1 MASCVTS
8 KRVILMQEA
17 GKNGIPQ
24 YTDTLSYED
33 YQLRIG
39 DRMYIYVYS
48 VDERINKMFNASG
61 AGVSS
66 HMMRQSTGGT
76 GYDLYT
82 YEVRDDGT
90 IDFPMVGDVLVRGL
104 TTREV
109 KRAIE
114 NELSGFVKNYGDYQ
128 MISVEVNIVSRRFSV
143 ISDRGSGTFSIPKEK
158 ITIFEALAMAGDIG
172 DFGDRSQVRIVRE
185 KEGVTDIKQRAFA
198 GCETLEYIKIPDSVT
213 TMGSNTFDGCVA
225 LKRVYIGK
233 NLTAIPTHAFNDCKS
248 LEAVL
253 LEGTK
258 IEYIGVG
265 AFMNCESLTKV
276 EFSPNVEYIGTHA
289 FMSCYE
295 LTSAVLPQA
304 LIAMGYGAFSFCTK
318 LAKLS
323 VAKGNKELLEVINKV
338 LTNLI
343 ESGKIEEYIVYY
355 STEVTG
361 D

>member
-1 MASCVTS
+1 MKFKGFLLLFLPLLMASCVTS
-8 KRVILMQEA
+8 KRVNLMQEA

-61 AGVSS
+61 AAVSS

-185 KEGVTDIKQRAFA
+185 KEGVTDIKTFDVRSNDIINSEFYYIEPNDVIYIQR
-198 GCETLEYIKIPDSVT
+198 IKGQSFGINSVT
-213 TMGSNTFDGCVA
+213 TTISVVA
-225 LKRVYIGK
+225 TTLAFGGFVYGLVTRII
-233 NLTAIPTHAFNDCKS
+233 NS
-248 LEAVL
+248 
-253 LEGTK
+253 
-258 IEYIGVG
+258 
-265 AFMNCESLTKV
+265 V
-276 EFSPNVEYIGTHA
+276 EDS
-289 FMSCYE
+289 
-295 LTSAVLPQA
+295 Q
-304 LIAMGYGAFSFCTK
+304 
-318 LAKLS
+318 
-323 VAKGNKELLEVINKV
+323 
-338 LTNLI
+338 
-343 ESGKIEEYIVYY
+343 
-355 STEVTG
+355 TE
-361 D
+361 